1 MAVKFGSNRDAY
13 RAGISGARSY
23 PGSSGRG
30 YKSSFQRGRR
40 SGNKFRSNRK
50 LNQTRNNYG
59 RNTNKTFMTEAGDKL
74 GNAIRSGGKKVKDM
88 GIGAYAAML
97 RAGKELIMDP
107 MMKASENKQI
117 MGDLY
122 KNKKSMDFIR
132 DSVMTPEN
140 EAFYQKYKKLAGFAS
155 DNQERERL
163 MGIANSARQNA
174 QISSRINY
182 GLGQLGYDT
191 LGKEPFESYTT
202 AMFGEA
208 NPRFNM
214 KNFTAG
220 IESTGIGKA
229 FLAEADKAQAEESG
243 KSMVGNAMK
252 SFGSPRATFT
262 TPAEMNREIKDYNN
276 VVSSEDILPI
286 PLPISNQPNMDDYN
300 QIISPPFNATN
311 TYPDLNFSYIRN
323 KVFPGM
329 NLEDITQE
337 DLNNLSQQERFLLGY
352 SG

>member
-1 MAVKFGSNRDAY
+1 
-13 RAGISGARSY
+13 
-23 PGSSGRG
+23 
-30 YKSSFQRGRR
+30 
-40 SGNKFRSNRK
+40 
-50 LNQTRNNYG
+50 
-59 RNTNKTFMTEAGDKL
+59 
-74 GNAIRSGGKKVKDM
+74 
-88 GIGAYAAML
+88 ML

-163 MGIANSARQNA
+163 MDIANSARQNA

-191 LGKEPFESYTT
+191 IGKEPFESYTT

-229 FLAEADKAQAEESG
+229 FIDEANKARAKEAGDSL
-243 KSMVGNAMK
+243 VGNAMK
-252 SFGSPRATFT
+252 SFDTF
-262 TPAEMNREIKDYNN
+262 AG
-276 VVSSEDILPI
+276 
-286 PLPISNQPNMDDYN
+286 
-300 QIISPPFNATN
+300 
-311 TYPDLNFSYIRN
+311 DLNSM
-323 KVFPGM
+323 PGFMLKKDGMIVPPKENDM
-329 NLEDITQE
+329 NYFDPFLNPDIPFYKKRRPYY
-337 DLNNLSQQERFLLGY
+337 LNDYGL
-352 SG
+352 